1 MPVTEPLNFSQPD
14 NELSQIAIQQRS
26 KLFPKNDYKDTNKYS
41 ATNPDAIADGDEL
54 GKGTGV
60 FLDTING
67 GSSIDSLERKNGI
80 KVNEYQANKPYT
92 TPSA

>member
-1 MPVTEPLNFSQPD
+1 MQTERLDFSQPAND
-14 NELSQIAIQQRS
+14 LTTIADLQRKS
-26 KLFPKNDYKDTNKYS
+26 LIVKNDYKTVNPYS
-41 ATNPDAIADGDEL
+41 SVNPDAISDGDES

-67 GSSIDSLERKNGI
+67 GSSTDIVERKNEI
-80 KVNEYQANKPYT
+80 KVNEYQPNKPYT